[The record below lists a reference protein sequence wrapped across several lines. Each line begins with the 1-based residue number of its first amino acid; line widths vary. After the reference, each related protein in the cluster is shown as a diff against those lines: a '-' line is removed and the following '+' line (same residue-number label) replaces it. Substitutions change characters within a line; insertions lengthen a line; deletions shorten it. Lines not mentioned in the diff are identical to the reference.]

1 TRLSGGKCSSNQFRT
16 SALKVSCSGLYWKS
30 MAHPSFSFP
39 RFSDS
44 PIPRFL
50 LPRFL
55 LCWLCGSPILRF
67 PDSWLPEPGE
77 HLLPQ
82 PLDTLQHLFGR
93 RSQGHATTQDKP
105 LDPQRGPPAV
115 ELLQPVR
122 RCAEDH
128 VLPDFCYGEV
138 RFRAELCCRHQHPPA
153 EVELAFFHPQ
163 TTKCLFGLLQT
174 GRQPAITQKGNTRG
188 LASLERG
195 LPVNVELGFE
205 RIEGIEK
212 RRHRPD
218 VTKAAGAGDRLGPE
232 RANPNRWM
240 RPLIRL
246 GGEVDRVV
254 MIILAVVSARPGDR
268 PRLAHHL
275 QALLEPPFALPDR
288 HAAVIEVAR
297 MVANAETQDQA
308 STRQQVDHRCLL
320 GKVNRVIEWRPEH
333 VGAKLHSLCP
343 RGERCEQRERRR
355 EHTLGPGVALGH
367 EHPIEAIALGLL
379 S

>member
-1 TRLSGGKCSSNQFRT
+1 
-16 SALKVSCSGLYWKS
+16 
-30 MAHPSFSFP
+30 M
-39 RFSDS
+39 
-44 PIPRFL
+44 
-50 LPRFL
+50 
-55 LCWLCGSPILRF
+55 
-67 PDSWLPEPGE
+67 
-77 HLLPQ
+77 
-82 PLDTLQHLFGR
+82 
-93 RSQGHATTQDKP
+93 
-105 LDPQRGPPAV
+105 
-115 ELLQPVR
+115 
-122 RCAEDH
+122 
-128 VLPDFCYGEV
+128 LPDFCYGEV
-138 RFRAELCCRHQHPPA
+138 RLRAELCRRRQHPPA

-163 TTKCLFGLLQT
+163 TAKCLFGLLQA
-174 GRQPAITQKGNTRG
+174 GRQPAITQKGDARG
-188 LASLERG
+188 LAGLERG

-275 QALLEPPFALPDR
+275 QALLEPPLALPDR
-288 HAAVIEVAR
+288 HAEVIEVAR
-297 MVANAETQDQA
+297 MVADAETQDQA
-308 STRQQVDHRCLL
+308 ATGQQVDHRCLL
-320 GKVNRVIEWRPEH
+320 GKVNRVIEWRHDH

-343 RGERCEQRERRR
+343 RGERREQCERRR

-367 EHPIEAIALGLL
+367 EHPVKAVALGLL
-379 S
+379 GLLQELRGKPRRALRVRLGLFVWPPVGVGHVADGNHATLLESVGTPGPLYAFALGLSMYFFPFS